1 MTAFKDYLGGRDV
14 KFWDG
19 IARTFSR
26 LTSTGGSL
34 TQNKI
39 GYMVDVLEV
48 YGAGTAYTSTTLNDA
63 AGAVSSNN
71 VCFLLQPGTWVLSD
85 NVTLASNITLQV
97 PRGTTLQVA
106 AGKTLTINGNLEA
119 GEYAIFSGT
128 GTIAG
133 TPKIRIKDPTW
144 FSGTETDN
152 LYPSNPYTT
161 WGSAAPESAITAPVG
176 SVYLRTTAGSG
187 TTAYF
192 KESGTGN
199 TGWIARTHI
208 GANAIWH
215 AGNDG
220 AGSGLDADTVDGK
233 NPGSVSGIATLD
245 ANSRVVEPANLVWDG
260 VGNRSASAT
269 SAANTVPVSDSAGR
283 IDWNR
288 PIFEATLSANQ
299 TGITTA
305 TATKIT
311 FNTETFDTN
320 NNYDNTTYRFTP
332 TVAGKYLLTLNVY
345 GGGTSMSGTEWVA
358 IYKNGSLY
366 RAKEITNV
374 LGITNVYAGFVS
386 ILADANGSTDYFEAY
401 VYIQGTSLSVTK
413 FSNDG
418 ATIGSFFSGCRIGI

>member
-39 GYMVDVLEV
+39 GSVVDVLEV
-48 YGAGTAYTSTTLNDA
+48 YGSGTAYTSTTLNDA
-63 AGAVSSNN
+63 AGAVGSNS
-71 VCFLLQPGTWVLSD
+71 VVFLLQPGTWVLSS

-97 PRGTTLQVA
+97 PRGATLQVA
-106 AGKTLTINGNLEA
+106 AGKTLTINGTLEA

-128 GTIAG
+128 GTVAG

-152 LYPSNPYTT
+152 LYPSNPFTT
-161 WGSAAPESAITAPVG
+161 WGSASPESAITAPVG

-187 TTAYF
+187 TTAYY

-245 ANSRVVEPANLVWDG
+245 SALKVVETANQADTATTTNNLAMTG
-260 VGNRSASAT
+260 EASAE
-269 SAANTVPVSDSAGR
+269 STVSGVVQLNMGTVTAGDRILVMGKIKDFYSVAPTAYKGDILKLSGTATIIIGNSSVEATFPLSIVSDSA
-283 IDWNR
+283 
-288 PIFEATLSANQ
+288 
-299 TGITTA
+299 
-305 TATKIT
+305 
-311 FNTETFDTN
+311 
-320 NNYDNTTYRFTP
+320 
-332 TVAGKYLLTLNVY
+332 VY
-345 GGGTSMSGTEWVA
+345 GVATIVVKVTGSGT
-358 IYKNGSLY
+358 L
-366 RAKEITNV
+366 V
-374 LGITNVYAGFVS
+374 LSCGPTYS
-386 ILADANGSTDYFEAY
+386 
-401 VYIQGTSLSVTK
+401 
-413 FSNDG
+413 G
-418 ATIGSFFSGCRIGI
+418 ATITTYLKEIYAFFLKKQ